1 MSDLQLKVTL
11 STIDKITAPLR
22 GIAKQSQRLSQGY
35 KADMGSYNA
44 TLKQTENALK
54 GVRETQRLMG
64 AAGKPISQASIE
76 AEQVLVRRIE
86 ETNSALSRRR
96 ALMDQEM
103 GAIRKRQ
110 AAMDRG
116 KEQMMRGAKM
126 TALATGA
133 TYLGVRTMMPGFDF
147 EEQMSKV
154 QALTR
159 LNQDDPML
167 EKLKEQ
173 AKHLGAT
180 TWASATQ
187 AADAQGFYAMAGFD
201 PQAIIDA
208 LPSTLDLAKAGGV
221 DVGRAADIGSNI
233 LSAFG
238 LDPTEMTK
246 VSDILVSVFTRT
258 NTSIETLGETMKYV
272 APIANKLNI
281 PLEETAAMAGIL
293 GNIGIQ
299 GSQAGTSLKTLSVN
313 LAAPT
318 GRAAK
323 ALDALKIKTKDA
335 AGNFRAMPDIIM
347 EMIKATEKMGDAER
361 LGYLTD
367 IAGKEAAAGFAGF
380 IDEKGYDEFIKIIDA
395 AYNAQGESARVAA
408 IMSDNLKGDWTG
420 FMSAIESVQIGI
432 SELDNKSM
440 RSLVQRITK
449 LTQGISNWIKE
460 NPKLAGTLFKVT
472 AAIVAIVGGLGA
484 LSIAMAIFNMTVLAN
499 PIVLVVAAI
508 IVAIV
513 ALIYYKDEIWDFFKA
528 FADAPVFY
536 INKALD
542 SLLNLKNSVSNWLS
556 EIPGIGP
563 VLSFIFEAANFPLTM
578 LLGLLK
584 YIVKAFEWIGNT
596 WISPTFDTSGIDGFL
611 DIMSRVIDFILNI
624 RNNISDLLNEIP
636 LIGPAISFIF
646 DAMTLPFAVLMQA
659 IKKVIAGFA
668 WIGENWEKIKGWF
681 VNLWGSITDA
691 MQPVVDLFNY
701 LIGLIDNLIGG
712 IKEAF
717 SFEMPQWMKDAGDF
731 ISSAYD
737 AVSGSIGNAVDGAS
751 NFVSHHTDAAF
762 GRENNAAMIV
772 TTPAVPIRNV
782 NTTNHQEI
790 KVEVHATTNASPQLI
805 GGAIA
810 SALANKH
817 SFIGDEY

>member
-395 AYNAQGESARVAA
+395 AYNAQGESARVAS
-408 IMSDNLKGDWTG
+408 IMSSNIKGDWTG
-420 FMSAIESVQIGI
+420 FTSAIASVQIAI
-432 SELDNKSM
+432 AELDGNTL
-440 RSLVQRITK
+440 RSLIQRITNITK
-449 LTQGISNWIKE
+449 AISAWITE
-460 NPKLAGTLFKVT
+460 NPKLARTIFRVS

-484 LSIAMAIFNMTVLAN
+484 LSIAMAVFNMTVLAN

-611 DIMSRVIDFILNI
+611 DVISRVIDFILNI

-646 DAMTLPFAVLMQA
+646 DVMTLPFAVLMQA

-731 ISSAYD
+731 ISNAYD